1 MRFRRL
7 LNSRVLAL
15 FLAIGILLAVTGLL
29 AEVESPS
36 GVEQRNQAPLPP
48 LVSVEQVSRGK
59 QSVQI
64 EAYAEVT
71 SRWTV
76 ELKAQ
81 VSGAVVRVH
90 DRALAGSRVSEGEP
104 LVVIDDTRYQAERAD
119 AERLLREA
127 ELEQERAGYATQV
140 ARRQF
145 ASAREQPPN
154 DLALHLPQRHIA
166 DAAVEAARARVDMAQ
181 RELDQTVIRAP
192 YSGFIVERYVSPG
205 QMLMAGDPV
214 ARLIGDAHY
223 ELAASISKSD
233 WQRLDHPIQGQKV
246 VLYNDLGQP
255 IGEADIREGGGYL
268 DATTRHYIVHLNLQS
283 AETAVL
289 AGDFVKASFQGR
301 IEENTLSIP
310 ASALTVDGS
319 IWWVEE
325 GSSTLARSVVD
336 VLSHRDDRVLV
347 RAPSDNDQWQIV
359 AVPLSSYLPGQR
371 VRTTI
376 GEAW

>member
-1 MRFRRL
+1 
-7 LNSRVLAL
+7 
-15 FLAIGILLAVTGLL
+15 
-29 AEVESPS
+29 
-36 GVEQRNQAPLPP
+36 
-48 LVSVEQVSRGK
+48 
-59 QSVQI
+59 
-64 EAYAEVT
+64 
-71 SRWTV
+71 
-76 ELKAQ
+76 
-81 VSGAVVRVH
+81 
-90 DRALAGSRVSEGEP
+90 
-104 LVVIDDTRYQAERAD
+104 
-119 AERLLREA
+119 
-127 ELEQERAGYATQV
+127 
-140 ARRQF
+140 
-145 ASAREQPPN
+145 
-154 DLALHLPQRHIA
+154 
-166 DAAVEAARARVDMAQ
+166 
-181 RELDQTVIRAP
+181 
-192 YSGFIVERYVSPG
+192 
-205 QMLMAGDPV
+205 MAGDPV

-233 WQRLDHPIQGQKV
+233 WQRLNHPIQGQKV

-268 DATTRHYIVHLNLQS
+268 DATTRHYIVHLDLQS

-336 VLSHRDDRVLV
+336 VLSQRDDRVLV

>member
-1 MRFRRL
+1 MRFKRL

-15 FLAIGILLAVTGLL
+15 LLAIGILLGVTGLL
-29 AEVESPS
+29 AGVESS
-36 GVEQRNQAPLPP
+36 TEVEQRNHAPLPP
-48 LVSVEQVSRGK
+48 LVSVEQISSGE
-59 QSVQI
+59 QSVQV

-71 SRWTV
+71 SRWAV
-76 ELKAQ
+76 ELKSE
-81 VSGAVVRVH
+81 VSGVVVRVH

-104 LVVIDDTRYQAERAD
+104 LMVIDDTRYQAERAD

-145 ASAREQPPN
+145 ESAGEQPPN
-154 DLALHLPQRHIA
+154 DLALHLPQLHIA
-166 DAAVEAARARVDMAQ
+166 DASVKAARARVDMAQ

-205 QMLMAGDPV
+205 KMLMAGDSV
-214 ARLIGDAHY
+214 ARLIDDAHY
-223 ELAASISKSD
+223 DLAASISKSD

-246 VLYNDLGQP
+246 VLYSDQGNP
-255 IGEADIREGGGYL
+255 VGEADIREGGGYL
-268 DATTRHYIVHLNLQS
+268 DATTRHYIVHLDLQS
-283 AETAVL
+283 AKTSVL
-289 AGDFVKASFQGR
+289 AGDFIRASFQGR
-301 IEENTLSIP
+301 TEENTLSIP

-319 IWWVEE
+319 IWWVEDD
-325 GSSTLARSVVD
+325 SSILARSMVD
-336 VLSHRDDRVLV
+336 VLSHSDDRVLV

>member
-48 LVSVEQVSRGK
+48 LVSVEQVSRGE
-59 QSVQI
+59 QPVQI

-71 SRWTV
+71 SRWEV

-90 DRALAGSRVSEGEP
+90 DRTLAGSRVSEGEP

-145 ASAREQPPN
+145 ASAREPPPN

-268 DATTRHYIVHLNLQS
+268 DATTRHYIVHLDLQS